1 MSVSELVSTR
11 EEYMEKVKE
20 IDTILGEAVKA
31 IGAIAPTSP
40 LQRPSI
46 ARPAVPITP
55 SYDPAF
61 GPREM
66 PIANDQISIGTE
78 APIIPQRP
86 GNSPDQSSGFT
97 IFDAE
102 AAARQ
107 QAEAEEQYL
116 VDNPQVAEQ
125 APQYDFEND
134 DIIQE
139 IGDIKSKI
147 SKRVNSKKSSESAGE

>member
-31 IGAIAPTSP
+31 IGAIAPASP
-40 LQRPSI
+40 IQRASI

-61 GPREM
+61 GAREM

-78 APIIPQRP
+78 APVIPQRP
-86 GNSPDQSSGFT
+86 GNSPDQSSSFT

-102 AAARQ
+102 AVARQ
-107 QAEAEEQYL
+107 QAETEEQYL
-116 VDNPQVAEQ
+116 VDNPQVAQ
-125 APQYDFEND
+125 QVPQYDFDSEE
-134 DIIQE
+134 IVQE
-139 IGDIKSKI
+139 IDDLKSKI
-147 SKRVNSKKSSESAGE
+147 KKQSNNRESSKPTH